1 MSARQEESG
10 LHAALDRCRGE
21 AGARSLDDPA
31 WGEVRELVAIH
42 AARLGAATGDPSW
55 LVGELLRFDEE
66 HGGTLFA
73 ARLAPLAATLVAHA
87 AEEAREERMAAALAR
102 LSPIVSLD
110 RGRLVAAPVGELRGE
125 DARHFADRV
134 LAEVARVRPRTVL
147 LVLDGA
153 VGTAE
158 TDRVW
163 RELARELD
171 AAGVLLERRGG
182 APR

>member
-1 MSARQEESG
+1 MHG
-10 LHAALDRCRGE
+10 DRI
-21 AGARSLDDPA
+21 A
-31 WGEVRELVAIH
+31 
-42 AARLGAATGDPSW
+42 
-55 LVGELLRFDEE
+55 
-66 HGGTLFA
+66 
-73 ARLAPLAATLVAHA
+73 
-87 AEEAREERMAAALAR
+87 
-102 LSPIVSLD
+102 
-110 RGRLVAAPVGELRGE
+110 VGELRGG